1 MSANPAGRQAP
12 EVSVERAG
20 IQTTVQDGGR
30 FGYQHLGLVP
40 SGAMDM
46 ESMLLANAL
55 VGNASD
61 EATLEMALQGPTLRF
76 SCEAL
81 IALAGASFGI
91 RAAHG
96 KSVNLL
102 PANRPILLAAGTQI
116 SFEHAP
122 DGARAYLAVAGGF
135 DVPSILGSRCTYI
148 PAGFGGHNGRALKK
162 GDVLALPAQAST
174 LARARFNTLRK
185 KDSSVVYLGSSAT
198 TVRWFVRPRS
208 LPEDDVTLVRFING
222 RHRPLFT
229 SQALQAF
236 ESSIYRI
243 SPDSN
248 RMGYRMVGP
257 RLERANSRDVLSEP
271 TNLGTVQVPAD
282 GAPIVLMADHQ
293 TTGGYAKIAEIV
305 SADMPRL
312 AQLQPGQEVRF
323 SPCSLA
329 QALALARA
337 ARNALAS
344 KTDVLSWQ
352 YQA

>member
-1 MSANPAGRQAP
+1 MSANPASRQTP

-30 FGYQHLGLVP
+30 FGYQHLGVVP

-96 KSVNLL
+96 QSVNLL
-102 PANRPILLAAGTQI
+102 PANRPILLAAGAQV
-116 SFEHAP
+116 SFEPAP
-122 DGARAYLAVAGGF
+122 DGARAYLAIAGGF

-148 PAGFGGHNGRALKK
+148 PAAFGGHNGRALKK
-162 GDVLALPAQAST
+162 GDALALPMQAET
-174 LARARFNTLRK
+174 LARTRFNTLREK
-185 KDSSVVYLGSSAT
+185 NTSVVCHGSAALS
-198 TVRWFVRPRS
+198 VRWSVRTRS
-208 LPEDDVTLVRFING
+208 LPEDEVTLVHFING
-222 RHRPLFT
+222 RHRPLFAA
-229 SQALQAF
+229 QALQAF
-236 ESSIYRI
+236 ESSTYRI
-243 SPDSN
+243 SPNSN
-248 RMGYRMVGP
+248 RMGYRMVGS

-293 TTGGYAKIAEIV
+293 TTGGYAKIAEIA
-305 SADMPRL
+305 SADIPRL
-312 AQLQPGQEVRF
+312 AQLRPGQDVRF
-323 SPCSLA
+323 APCSLA

-337 ARNALAS
+337 ARDALAT
-344 KTDVLSWQ
+344 KTQALAWQ

>member
-1 MSANPAGRQAP
+1 MSASVASRQAP
-12 EVSVERAG
+12 QVSVERAG
-20 IQTTVQDGGR
+20 IQTSIQDGGR
-30 FGYQHLGLVP
+30 FGYQHLGVVP

-55 VGNASD
+55 VGNTPD

-76 SCEAL
+76 ACEAL

-91 RAAHG
+91 RATHG
-96 KSVNLL
+96 QSVALLL
-102 PANRPILLAAGTQI
+102 PNRPILLAAGTQV
-116 SFEHAP
+116 SFGHAP

-162 GDVLALPAQAST
+162 GDALALPSQAST
-174 LARARFNTLRK
+174 LARARFNTLQK
-185 KDSSVVYLGSSAT
+185 KNVGVVCHGSAAT
-198 TVRWFVRPRS
+198 TVRWSVRTRS
-208 LPEDDVTLVRFING
+208 LPEDEVTVVRFING
-222 RHRPLFT
+222 HHRPLFT
-229 SQALQAF
+229 AQALHAF
-236 ESSIYRI
+236 EFSTYRI
-243 SPDSN
+243 SADSN
-248 RMGYRMVGP
+248 RMGYRLIGP
-257 RLERANSRDVLSEP
+257 RLERADSRDILSEP

-293 TTGGYAKIAEIV
+293 TTGGYAKIAEIA
-305 SADMPRL
+305 SADIPRL

-323 SPCSLA
+323 APCSLA

>member
-1 MSANPAGRQAP
+1 MSADPSNDHAP

-20 IQTTVQDGGR
+20 IQTTIQDGGR
-30 FGYQHLGLVP
+30 FGYQHLGVVP

-55 VGNASD
+55 VGNAPD
-61 EATLEMALQGPTLRF
+61 DATLEMAVQGPTLRF
-76 SCEAL
+76 GCETL

-96 KSVNLL
+96 QAVTLL
-102 PANRPILLAAGTQI
+102 APNRPILLAAGTQV

-135 DVPSILGSRCTYI
+135 DVPLILGSRCTYI

-162 GDVLALPAQAST
+162 GDLLALPPQAST
-174 LARARFNTLRK
+174 LARMRFNCLRK
-185 KDSSVVYLGSSAT
+185 KSTGVVGHGSAAT
-198 TVRWFVRPRS
+198 TVRWSVRPRS
-208 LPEDDVTLVRFING
+208 LPQEEVTLVRFING

-229 SQALQAF
+229 AQALQAF
-236 ESSIYRI
+236 EASTYRI

-257 RLERANSRDVLSEP
+257 RLERANNRDVLSEP

-293 TTGGYAKIAEIV
+293 TTGGYAKIAEV
-305 SADMPRL
+305 ASADIARL
-312 AQLQPGQEVRF
+312 AQLRPGQQVRF
-323 SPCSLA
+323 APCSLA
-329 QALALARA
+329 QALVLARA
-337 ARNALAS
+337 AREALAS
-344 KTDVLSWQ
+344 KTQVLAWQ